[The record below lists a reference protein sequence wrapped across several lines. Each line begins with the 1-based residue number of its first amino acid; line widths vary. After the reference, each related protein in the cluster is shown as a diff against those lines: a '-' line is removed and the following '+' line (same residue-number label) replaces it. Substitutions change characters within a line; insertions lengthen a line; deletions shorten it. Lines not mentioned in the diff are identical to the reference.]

1 MVIKPKLNL
10 ISVVIQMLNLWGDK
24 KQRRI
29 GYDAAVTFLQDDH

>member
-24 KQRRI
+24 KARRI
-29 GYDAAVTFLQDDH
+29 VYAAGLTF